1 VPTDWT
7 QALHWQNIARNIPYM
22 CLFGYLLKE
31 EGPKTIKA
39 INAIEI
45 ASKDLLNTHIIIF
58 FLNQAKQINLFSKK
72 RNHRSL
78 ILVNLMLL

>member
-1 VPTDWT
+1 
-7 QALHWQNIARNIPYM
+7 M

-39 INAIEI
+39 INAKEI

-78 ILVNLMLL
+78 IVNTGQLNASVTKATNQKDKFYICES